1 MPWPGNNARE
11 DGLYH
16 EERSRPLAATNANHG
31 WTRMDT
37 GFESLS
43 VSKIPHNQ
51 TQSVFICGSPQS
63 LVSERVAHQS

>member
-1 MPWPGNNARE
+1 MQWPGNNARE

-16 EERSRPLAATNANHG
+16 EKPSAAVGRNQCEP
-31 WTRMDT
+31 RMDT
-37 GFESLS
+37 DFESLS